1 MRFNSRR
8 STVLATNGMVATS
21 QPLAAMAGL
30 RMLMN
35 GGSAVDAAVAAAAT
49 LNVVEPQATGAG
61 GDLFA
66 LVYNASDKKVYSLN
80 ASGHSPAAASAEEL
94 RNKGMRSIPDNS
106 PYSVT
111 VPGAV
116 SGWQALLDRFGKMS
130 MSEVLKPAIAY
141 ATGGYPVSEVISM
154 QWQGAA
160 AKLEASP
167 SGSELLLNGRAPR
180 PGEFLKLPELSKTLN
195 AIAEGGAEAFYKGPL
210 ATRTAEYVQGL
221 GGWLSAEDM
230 AGHSADWV
238 DPIST
243 DYRGVTCWQCPPN
256 NQGVNVLMALNMAEG
271 FDLAGT
277 GFQESE
283 TFHHLIE
290 CVRLAMTD
298 GMHYV
303 TDPSKMSVETSRLIS
318 KSYAEERRK
327 LIHRN
332 VAISDLPLGDPGM
345 RSDTVYITAVDGE
358 GNACSLINSVYS
370 SFGSGLVVPGTGM
383 ALQSRGTSFS
393 LDPEHP
399 NVLEPNKRPYHTLI
413 PGMATKGDE
422 LWLSYGVMG
431 TVQQAQGHL
440 QILVNMIDF
449 GLDPQ
454 EALNAPRFSYRPAE
468 GVIGLESMVS
478 GMVAYE
484 LRSKGHKM
492 ELREPHPLYFGGG
505 QIIERD
511 AETGVLKG
519 GSEPRNDG
527 CAVGW

>member
-8 STVLATNGMVATS
+8 STVMAKNGMVATS

-35 GGSAVDAAVAAAAT
+35 GGSAVDAAVAAAAA
-49 LNVVEPQATGAG
+49 LSVVEPHSTGAG
-61 GDLFA
+61 GDLFS

-80 ASGHSPAAASAEEL
+80 ASGHSPAAASADEL
-94 RNKGMRSIPDNS
+94 RQKNMRQIPDDS

-116 SGWQALLDRFGKMS
+116 NGWQALLDKFGKMP

-141 ATGGYPVSEVISM
+141 ATDGYPVSEIISEH
-154 QWQGAA
+154 WQGAVSR
-160 AKLEASP
+160 LEAQP
-167 SGSELLLNGRAPR
+167 SGAELLLDGKAPV
-180 PGEFLKLPELSKTLN
+180 PGELMKLPELASTLC
-195 AIAEGGAEAFYKGPL
+195 AIAEGGAEAFYKGPI
-210 ATRTAEYVQGL
+210 AANVADFVQGL
-221 GGWLSAEDM
+221 GGWLTAEDM
-230 AGHSADWV
+230 AIHSADWV
-238 DPIST
+238 DAIST

-256 NQGVNVLMALNMAEG
+256 NQGVNVLMALNLAEG

-283 TFHHLIE
+283 TFHHMIE

-298 GMHYV
+298 GMHFV
-303 TDPSKMSVETSRLIS
+303 TDPSKMSMETSKLTS
-318 KSYAEERRK
+318 KAYADERRS

-332 VAISDLPLGDPGM
+332 AAIADLEVGDPNIK
-345 RSDTVYITAVDGE
+345 SDTVYITAVDSE

-370 SFGSGLVVPGTGM
+370 DFGTGLVVPGTGM
-383 ALQSRGTSFS
+383 ALQSRGASFT
-393 LDPEHP
+393 LNADHA

-413 PGMATKGDE
+413 PGMATKGDD
-422 LWLSYGVMG
+422 LWLSFGVMG
-431 TVQQAQGHL
+431 TVQQAQGQL
-440 QILVNMIDF
+440 QALVNMIDF

-454 EALNAPRFSYRPAE
+454 EALNAPRFSYRPDS
-468 GVIGLESMVS
+468 GVIGLESTVS

-484 LRSKGHKM
+484 LRSKGHKT
-492 ELREPHPLYFGGG
+492 EIHEPHALYFGGG

-511 AETGVLKG
+511 SESGVLKG

-527 CAVGW
+527 CAVGY

>member
-8 STVLATNGMVATS
+8 SAVMATKGMVATS

-35 GGSAVDAAVAAAAT
+35 GGTAVDATVAAAAT
-49 LNVVEPQATGAG
+49 LNVVEPHSTGAG
-61 GDLFA
+61 GDLFS
-66 LVYNASDKKVYSLN
+66 LVYNSSEKKVYSLN
-80 ASGHSPAAASAEEL
+80 ASGHSPAAASADEL
-94 RNKGMRSIPDNS
+94 REKGMRSIPDNS

-116 SGWQALLDRFGKMS
+116 SGWQALLDRFGKMPI
-130 MSEVLKPAIAY
+130 SEVLKPAIAY
-141 ATGGYPVSEVISM
+141 ATDGYPVTEVISM
-154 QWQGAA
+154 QWQEGVSRLKAQ
-160 AKLEASP
+160 P
-167 SGSELLLNGRAPR
+167 SGGELLLNGRAPKA
-180 PGEFLKLPELSKTLN
+180 GELLKLPELATTLS

-210 ATRTAEYVQGL
+210 AKRVADFVQGL
-221 GGWLSAEDM
+221 GGWLTADDM

-256 NQGVNVLMALNMAEG
+256 NQGVNLLMALNIAEG

-277 GFQESE
+277 GFQKSE
-283 TFHHLIE
+283 TFHHMIE
-290 CVRLAMTD
+290 CIRLAMTD
-298 GMHYV
+298 GMHYI
-303 TDPSKMSVETSRLIS
+303 TDPAKMKVETSRLIS
-318 KSYAEERRK
+318 KAYAEERRK

-332 VAISDLPLGDPGM
+332 AAIANIEVGDPNIK
-345 RSDTVYITAVDGE
+345 SDTVYITAVDGE

-370 SFGSGLVVPGTGM
+370 DFGSGLVVPGTGM
-383 ALQSRGTSFS
+383 ALQSRGASFS
-393 LDPEHP
+393 LDAQHP

-431 TVQQAQGHL
+431 TVQQAQGQL
-440 QILVNMIDF
+440 QALVNMIDF

-454 EALNAPRFSYRPAE
+454 EALNAPRFSYRPSE

-484 LRSKGHKM
+484 LRSKGHKT
-492 ELREPHPLYFGGG
+492 EIHEPHPLYFGGG

-511 AETGVLKG
+511 SETGVLRG